1 MFNVFTEHPGLL
13 EITIVLSLL
22 VGIAIWQKLHQ
33 AALVMGGVYI
43 VYILYIFILPKDAPI
58 IPPSNLDSSV
68 EQEIFIPQIIPDSTN
83 LISTIDDVGKVD
95 ILSESF
101 DSDEVMIQTID
112 DVGKVDTLSESVDS
126 DEVMI
131 QTIDS
136 TIGFKQIYEPEIDNP
151 ESKISVLSMT
161 VGTGII
167 NRRIENPDSLFSVD
181 TKKIYCLTGIHNQ
194 NDSKVIYHKW
204 FQDGILRSKI
214 PLNIGRSYQWRT
226 WSYISINKQKIGK
239 WKIIVEDSSGVRYD
253 SLSFL
258 IVDSLVE

>member
-22 VGIAIWQKLHQ
+22 VGIAIWQKLRQ
-33 AALVMGGVYI
+33 AALVMGGIYI

-58 IPPSNLDSSV
+58 IPSSNLDSSV

-83 LISTIDDVGKVD
+83 LIS
-95 ILSESF
+95 
-101 DSDEVMIQTID
+101 TID

-214 PLNIGRSYQWRT
+214 ALNIGRSYQWRT

-239 WKIIVEDSSGVRYD
+239 WKIFVEDSSGVRYD
-253 SLSFL
+253 SLSFQ
-258 IVDSLVE
+258 IVDSVKE

>member
-1 MFNVFTEHPGLL
+1 MFNVFTDHPGLL

-33 AALVMGGVYI
+33 AALVMGGIYI

-58 IPPSNLDSSV
+58 IPSSNLDSSV

-95 ILSESF
+95 TLLESF
-101 DSDEVMIQTID
+101 DSDEVT
-112 DVGKVDTLSESVDS
+112 
-126 DEVMI
+126 I

-161 VGTGII
+161 VGTDII

-204 FQDGILRSKI
+204 FQDGILRSI
-214 PLNIGRSYQWRT
+214 IAQNIGRSYQWRT
-226 WSYISINKQKIGK
+226 WSYISINKQKIGE
-239 WKIIVEDSSGVRYD
+239 WKIFVEDSSGVRYD
-253 SLSFL
+253 SLSFQ
-258 IVDSLVE
+258 IVDSVKE

>member
-1 MFNVFTEHPGLL
+1 MFNVFTDNPGLL

-22 VGIAIWQKLHQ
+22 VGIAIWQKLRQ
-33 AALVMGGVYI
+33 AALVMGGIYI

-58 IPPSNLDSSV
+58 IPSSNLDSSV

-83 LISTIDDVGKVD
+83 LIS
-95 ILSESF
+95 
-101 DSDEVMIQTID
+101 TID

-214 PLNIGRSYQWRT
+214 AQNIGRSYQWRT
-226 WSYISINKQKIGK
+226 WSYISINKQKIGE
-239 WKIIVEDSSGVRYD
+239 WKIFVEDSSGVRYD
-253 SLSFL
+253 SLSFQ
-258 IVDSLVE
+258 IVDSVKE

>member
-1 MFNVFTEHPGLL
+1 MFNVFTDHPGLL

-33 AALVMGGVYI
+33 AALVMGGIYI

-58 IPPSNLDSSV
+58 IPSSNLDSSV

-83 LISTIDDVGKVD
+83 LIS
-95 ILSESF
+95 
-101 DSDEVMIQTID
+101 TID

-136 TIGFKQIYEPEIDNP
+136 TIGFKQIYKPEIDNP

-181 TKKIYCLTGIHNQ
+181 MKKIYCLTGIHNQ

-214 PLNIGRSYQWRT
+214 AQNIGRSYQWRT

-239 WKIIVEDSSGVRYD
+239 WKIFVEDSSGVRYD
-253 SLSFL
+253 SLSFQ
-258 IVDSLVE
+258 IVDSVKE

>member
-1 MFNVFTEHPGLL
+1 MFNVFTDHPGLL

-22 VGIAIWQKLHQ
+22 VGIAIWQKLRQ
-33 AALVMGGVYI
+33 AALVMGGIYI

-58 IPPSNLDSSV
+58 IPSSNLDSSV

-95 ILSESF
+95 TLSESF
-101 DSDEVMIQTID
+101 
-112 DVGKVDTLSESVDS
+112 DS

-214 PLNIGRSYQWRT
+214 AQNIGRSYQWRT
-226 WSYISINKQKIGK
+226 WSYISINKQKIGE
-239 WKIIVEDSSGVRYD
+239 WKIFVEDSSGVRYD
-253 SLSFL
+253 SLSFQ
-258 IVDSLVE
+258 IVDSAKE

>member
-1 MFNVFTEHPGLL
+1 MFNVFTDHPGLL

-83 LISTIDDVGKVD
+83 LIS
-95 ILSESF
+95 
-101 DSDEVMIQTID
+101 TID

-214 PLNIGRSYQWRT
+214 AQNIGRSYQWRT

-239 WKIIVEDSSGVRYD
+239 WKIFVEDSSGVRYD
-253 SLSFL
+253 SLSFQ
-258 IVDSLVE
+258 IVDSVKE

>member
-1 MFNVFTEHPGLL
+1 MFNVFTDNPGLL

-68 EQEIFIPQIIPDSTN
+68 EQEIFIPQIIADSTN
-83 LISTIDDVGKVD
+83 LIS
-95 ILSESF
+95 
-101 DSDEVMIQTID
+101 TID

-167 NRRIENPDSLFSVD
+167 NRR
-181 TKKIYCLTGIHNQ
+181 
-194 NDSKVIYHKW
+194 
-204 FQDGILRSKI
+204 
-214 PLNIGRSYQWRT
+214 
-226 WSYISINKQKIGK
+226 
-239 WKIIVEDSSGVRYD
+239 
-253 SLSFL
+253 
-258 IVDSLVE
+258 

>member
-22 VGIAIWQKLHQ
+22 VGIAIWQKLRQ
-33 AALVMGGVYI
+33 AALVMGGIYI

-58 IPPSNLDSSV
+58 IPSSNLDSSV
-68 EQEIFIPQIIPDSTN
+68 EQEIFIPQIIADSTN
-83 LISTIDDVGKVD
+83 LIS
-95 ILSESF
+95 
-101 DSDEVMIQTID
+101 TID

-131 QTIDS
+131 QIIDS
-136 TIGFKQIYEPEIDNP
+136 TIGFKQIYEPEIDNL

-214 PLNIGRSYQWRT
+214 AQNIGRSYQWRT
-226 WSYISINKQKIGK
+226 WSYISINKQKIGE

-253 SLSFL
+253 SLSFQ
-258 IVDSLVE
+258 IVDSVKE

>member
-1 MFNVFTEHPGLL
+1 MFNVFTDHPGLL

-58 IPPSNLDSSV
+58 IPSSNLDSSV

-83 LISTIDDVGKVD
+83 LIS
-95 ILSESF
+95 
-101 DSDEVMIQTID
+101 TID

-214 PLNIGRSYQWRT
+214 AQNIGRSYQWRT

>member
-1 MFNVFTEHPGLL
+1 MFNVFTDHPGLL

-58 IPPSNLDSSV
+58 IPSSNLDSSV

-83 LISTIDDVGKVD
+83 LIS
-95 ILSESF
+95 
-101 DSDEVMIQTID
+101 TID

-214 PLNIGRSYQWRT
+214 AQNIGRSYQWRT

-239 WKIIVEDSSGVRYD
+239 WKIFVEDSSGVRYD
-253 SLSFL
+253 SLSFQ
-258 IVDSLVE
+258 IVDSVKE

>member
-33 AALVMGGVYI
+33 AALVMGGIYI

-68 EQEIFIPQIIPDSTN
+68 EQEIFIPQIIADSTN
-83 LISTIDDVGKVD
+83 LIS
-95 ILSESF
+95 
-101 DSDEVMIQTID
+101 TID

-214 PLNIGRSYQWRT
+214 AQNIGRSYQWRT
-226 WSYISINKQKIGK
+226 WSYISINKQKIGE
-239 WKIIVEDSSGVRYD
+239 WKIFVEDSSGVRYD
-253 SLSFL
+253 SLSFQ
-258 IVDSLVE
+258 IVDSVKE

>member
-1 MFNVFTEHPGLL
+1 MFNVFTDHPGLL

-33 AALVMGGVYI
+33 AALVMGGIYI

-58 IPPSNLDSSV
+58 IPSSNLDSSV

-83 LISTIDDVGKVD
+83 LIS
-95 ILSESF
+95 
-101 DSDEVMIQTID
+101 TID

-214 PLNIGRSYQWRT
+214 AQNIGRSYQWRT
-226 WSYISINKQKIGK
+226 WSYISINKQKIGE
-239 WKIIVEDSSGVRYD
+239 WKIFVEDSSGVRYD
-253 SLSFL
+253 SLSFQ
-258 IVDSLVE
+258 IVDSVKE

>member
-1 MFNVFTEHPGLL
+1 MFNVFTDNPGLL

-22 VGIAIWQKLHQ
+22 VGIAIWQKLRQ
-33 AALVMGGVYI
+33 AALVMGGIYI
-43 VYILYIFILPKDAPI
+43 VYIVYIFILPKDAPI
-58 IPPSNLDSSV
+58 IPSSNLDSSV

-95 ILSESF
+95 TLLESF
-101 DSDEVMIQTID
+101 DSDEVT
-112 DVGKVDTLSESVDS
+112 
-126 DEVMI
+126 I

-161 VGTGII
+161 VGTDII

-204 FQDGILRSKI
+204 FQDGILRSI
-214 PLNIGRSYQWRT
+214 IAQNIGRSYQWRT
-226 WSYISINKQKIGK
+226 WSYISINKQKIGE
-239 WKIIVEDSSGVRYD
+239 WKIFVEDSSGVRYD
-253 SLSFL
+253 SLSFQ
-258 IVDSLVE
+258 IVDSVKE

>member
-1 MFNVFTEHPGLL
+1 MFDIITQDSGLI
-13 EITIVLSLL
+13 EITIVLLIL
-22 VGIAIWQKLHQ
+22 VSIAIWQKLYQ

-43 VYILYIFILPKDAPI
+43 IYILYITISPKDAPT
-58 IPPSNLDSSV
+58 IPSTNLDSSV
-68 EQEIFIPQIIPDSTN
+68 EQEIIIPQIIDDSTN
-83 LISTIDDVGKVD
+83 LIPN
-95 ILSESF
+95 
-101 DSDEVMIQTID
+101 ID

-131 QTIDS
+131 PTIDS

-181 TKKIYCLTGIHNQ
+181 TKRIYCLTGIHNQ

-204 FQDGILRSKI
+204 YQEGRLRSKVK
-214 PLNIGRSYQWRT
+214 LELERSNLWRT
-226 WSYISINKQKIGK
+226 WSYITIKGQKTGNWQIV
-239 WKIIVEDSSGVRYD
+239 VEDTSGIRYD
-253 SLSFL
+253 SLSFQ
-258 IVDSLVE
+258 IVDSVKE

>member
-1 MFNVFTEHPGLL
+1 MFNVFTDHPGLL

-33 AALVMGGVYI
+33 AALVMGGIYI

-58 IPPSNLDSSV
+58 IPSSNLDSSV

-95 ILSESF
+95 I
-101 DSDEVMIQTID
+101 
-112 DVGKVDTLSESVDS
+112 LSESVDS

-214 PLNIGRSYQWRT
+214 AQNIGRSYQWRT
-226 WSYISINKQKIGK
+226 WSYISINKQKIGE

>member
-1 MFNVFTEHPGLL
+1 MFNVFTDHPGLL

-22 VGIAIWQKLHQ
+22 VGIAIWQKLRQ
-33 AALVMGGVYI
+33 AALVMGGIYI

-58 IPPSNLDSSV
+58 IPSSNLDSSV

-112 DVGKVDTLSESVDS
+112 
-126 DEVMI
+126 
-131 QTIDS
+131 S

-161 VGTGII
+161 VGMGII

-214 PLNIGRSYQWRT
+214 AQNIGRSYQWRT
-226 WSYISINKQKIGK
+226 WSYISINKQKIGE
-239 WKIIVEDSSGVRYD
+239 WKIFVEDSSGVRYD

>member
-22 VGIAIWQKLHQ
+22 VGIAIWQKLRQ
-33 AALVMGGVYI
+33 AALVMGGIYI

-58 IPPSNLDSSV
+58 IPSSNLDSSV

-95 ILSESF
+95 TLLESF
-101 DSDEVMIQTID
+101 
-112 DVGKVDTLSESVDS
+112 DS

-214 PLNIGRSYQWRT
+214 ALNIGRSYQWRT
-226 WSYISINKQKIGK
+226 WSYISINKQKIGE
-239 WKIIVEDSSGVRYD
+239 WKIFVEDSSGVRYD
-253 SLSFL
+253 SLSFQ
-258 IVDSLVE
+258 IVDSVKE

>member
-1 MFNVFTEHPGLL
+1 MFNVFTDHPGLL

-58 IPPSNLDSSV
+58 IPSSNLDSSV

-83 LISTIDDVGKVD
+83 LIS
-95 ILSESF
+95 
-101 DSDEVMIQTID
+101 TID

-214 PLNIGRSYQWRT
+214 ALNIGRSYQWRT

-239 WKIIVEDSSGVRYD
+239 WKIFVEDSSGVRYD
-253 SLSFL
+253 SLSFQ
-258 IVDSLVE
+258 IVDSVKE

>member
-33 AALVMGGVYI
+33 AALVMGGIYI

-58 IPPSNLDSSV
+58 IPSSNLDSSV

-83 LISTIDDVGKVD
+83 LIS
-95 ILSESF
+95 
-101 DSDEVMIQTID
+101 TID

-214 PLNIGRSYQWRT
+214 AQNIGRSYQWRT
-226 WSYISINKQKIGK
+226 WSYISINKQKIGE
-239 WKIIVEDSSGVRYD
+239 WKIFVEDSSGVRYD
-253 SLSFL
+253 SLSFQ
-258 IVDSLVE
+258 IVDSVKE

>member
-1 MFNVFTEHPGLL
+1 MFNVFTDHPGLL

-33 AALVMGGVYI
+33 AALVMGGIYI

-58 IPPSNLDSSV
+58 IPSSNLDSSV

-95 ILSESF
+95 I
-101 DSDEVMIQTID
+101 
-112 DVGKVDTLSESVDS
+112 LSESVDS

-214 PLNIGRSYQWRT
+214 AQNIGRSYQWRT
-226 WSYISINKQKIGK
+226 WSYISINKQKIGE

-253 SLSFL
+253 SLSFQ
-258 IVDSLVE
+258 IVDSVKE

>member
-22 VGIAIWQKLHQ
+22 VGIAIWQKLRQ
-33 AALVMGGVYI
+33 AALVMGGIYI

-58 IPPSNLDSSV
+58 IPSSNLDSSV

-83 LISTIDDVGKVD
+83 LIS
-95 ILSESF
+95 
-101 DSDEVMIQTID
+101 TID

-161 VGTGII
+161 VGTDII
-167 NRRIENPDSLFSVD
+167 NRRIKNPDSLFSVD

-214 PLNIGRSYQWRT
+214 AQNIGRSYQWRT
-226 WSYISINKQKIGK
+226 WSYISINKQKIGE

>member
-1 MFNVFTEHPGLL
+1 MFNVFTDHPGLL

-22 VGIAIWQKLHQ
+22 VGIAIWQKLRQ
-33 AALVMGGVYI
+33 AALVMGGIYI

-58 IPPSNLDSSV
+58 IPSSNLDSSV

-83 LISTIDDVGKVD
+83 LIS
-95 ILSESF
+95 
-101 DSDEVMIQTID
+101 TID

-214 PLNIGRSYQWRT
+214 ALNIGRSYQWRT
-226 WSYISINKQKIGK
+226 WSYISINKQKIGE

-253 SLSFL
+253 SLSFQ
-258 IVDSLVE
+258 IVDSVKE

>member
-43 VYILYIFILPKDAPI
+43 VYILYIIILPKDAPT
-58 IPPSNLDSSV
+58 IPSSNLDSSV
-68 EQEIFIPQIIPDSTN
+68 EQEIIIPQIIDDSTN
-83 LISTIDDVGKVD
+83 LISTIDDVGKIV
-95 ILSESF
+95 LLL
-101 DSDEVMIQTID
+101 DSVE
-112 DVGKVDTLSESVDS
+112 S

-214 PLNIGRSYQWRT
+214 AQNIGRSYQWRT
-226 WSYISINKQKIGK
+226 WSYISINKQKIGE
-239 WKIIVEDSSGVRYD
+239 WKIFVEDSSGVRYD
-253 SLSFL
+253 SLSFQ
-258 IVDSLVE
+258 IVDSAKE

>member
-1 MFNVFTEHPGLL
+1 MCFSSIYFIHKYDLNSIQMFNVFTDHPGLL

-58 IPPSNLDSSV
+58 IPSSNLDSSV

-83 LISTIDDVGKVD
+83 LIS
-95 ILSESF
+95 
-101 DSDEVMIQTID
+101 TID

-214 PLNIGRSYQWRT
+214 AQNIGRSYQWRT
-226 WSYISINKQKIGK
+226 WSYISINKQKIGE
-239 WKIIVEDSSGVRYD
+239 WKIFVEDSSGVRYD
-253 SLSFL
+253 SLSFQ
-258 IVDSLVE
+258 IVDSVKE

>member
-22 VGIAIWQKLHQ
+22 VGIAIWQKLRQ
-33 AALVMGGVYI
+33 AALVMGGIYI

-58 IPPSNLDSSV
+58 IPSSNLDSSV

-83 LISTIDDVGKVD
+83 LIS
-95 ILSESF
+95 
-101 DSDEVMIQTID
+101 TID

-214 PLNIGRSYQWRT
+214 ALNIGRSYQWRT
-226 WSYISINKQKIGK
+226 WSYISINKQKIGE

-253 SLSFL
+253 SLSFQ
-258 IVDSLVE
+258 IVDSVKE

>member
-1 MFNVFTEHPGLL
+1 MFNVFTDHPGLL

-68 EQEIFIPQIIPDSTN
+68 EQEIFIPQIIADSTN
-83 LISTIDDVGKVD
+83 LIS
-95 ILSESF
+95 
-101 DSDEVMIQTID
+101 TID

-214 PLNIGRSYQWRT
+214 ALNIGRSYQWRT

-239 WKIIVEDSSGVRYD
+239 WKIFVEDSSGVRYD
-253 SLSFL
+253 SLSFQ
-258 IVDSLVE
+258 IVDSVKE